1 MSLLVYKY
9 NLATVTESPMLC
21 SSRSY
26 SFSDGS
32 CLQSFTELWAK
43 EDITQSHFL
52 EELSQITFWGYS
64 KQVLKKIWLI
74 MCITKV
80 YQVSYRLTGL
90 GKYLKIILKENEK
103 MAVNGQFSLWVE
115 SVCVGPHIIQDV
127 HK

>member
-43 EDITQSHFL
+43 EDIT
-52 EELSQITFWGYS
+52 
-64 KQVLKKIWLI
+64 
-74 MCITKV
+74 
-80 YQVSYRLTGL
+80 
-90 GKYLKIILKENEK
+90 
-103 MAVNGQFSLWVE
+103 
-115 SVCVGPHIIQDV
+115 
-127 HK
+127 